1 VGSAAE
7 HYILQF
13 GLAAGVAQMVSQ
25 RVAAKVAADELT
37 APFEEALPPM
47 PVEQPLADAG
57 AFGAQAAGGVS

>member
-1 VGSAAE
+1 
-7 HYILQF
+7 
-13 GLAAGVAQMVSQ
+13 MVSQ